1 MLYKGFVGTL
11 GADYISHMVSDARVS
26 PPEFARHYAEH
37 LIYMPH
43 TYVVNDYRQQ
53 AIELVARGVSGVFA
67 LARSLCSGL
76 ILGGLGAD
84 TLLFPAA
91 FAFPRS

>member
-1 MLYKGFVGTL
+1 VGTL

-26 PPEFARHYAEH
+26 PPEFVQHYTEH

-53 AIELVARGVSGVFA
+53 AVEFRCVAAVWCGVVRCGAVCCGV
-67 LARSLCSGL
+67 LRCVVVLLCCGM
-76 ILGGLGAD
+76 
-84 TLLFPAA
+84 
-91 FAFPRS
+91 

>member
-53 AIELVARGVSGVFA
+53 AIEFVARGVSGVCC
-67 LARSLCSGL
+67 CSASPVL
-76 ILGGLGAD
+76 QFD
-84 TLLFPAA
+84 TG
-91 FAFPRS
+91 